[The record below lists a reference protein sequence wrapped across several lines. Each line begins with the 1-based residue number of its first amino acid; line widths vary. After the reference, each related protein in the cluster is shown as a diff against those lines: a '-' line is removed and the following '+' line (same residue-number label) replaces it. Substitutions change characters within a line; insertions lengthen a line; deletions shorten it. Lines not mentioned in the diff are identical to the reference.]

1 MRETKTYKEARVRA
15 AEKVNEL
22 YTGTDAE
29 TFIQKGI
36 AIEWYAQGADDQHDL
51 ELNRAPSLAEGETLK
66 TILSAHGL
74 EVTLRQATSFLI
86 SVSFARGEEE

>member
-1 MRETKTYKEARVRA
+1 MRETKTHKEARARA

-22 YTGTDAE
+22 YTDTDAE
-29 TFIQKGI
+29 TFIQKSI

>member
-1 MRETKTYKEARVRA
+1 MKQTKTYQNARAVA
-15 AEKVNEL
+15 AERVNKL
-22 YTGTDAE
+22 YTDDDAE